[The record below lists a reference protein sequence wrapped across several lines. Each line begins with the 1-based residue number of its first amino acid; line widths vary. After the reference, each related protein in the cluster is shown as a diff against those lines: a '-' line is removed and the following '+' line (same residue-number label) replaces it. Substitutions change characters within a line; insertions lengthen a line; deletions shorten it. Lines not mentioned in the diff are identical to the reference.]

1 MTTCPKCSH
10 SVRVPF
16 FMYLS
21 SWPFVLACP
30 YCQARLER
38 KRPNISPLLFLLFI
52 FLLPWETESGR
63 IFALTLM
70 VIAAIAALV
79 QSLRIELQV
88 RHSPSSHDT
97 LTITR

>member
-1 MTTCPKCSH
+1 MTTCPSCRH
-10 SVRVPF
+10 SVRLPL

-21 SWPFVLACP
+21 SWPFALTCP
-30 YCQARLER
+30 HCRTRLVR

-52 FLLPWETESGR
+52 FFLPWETESGR
-63 IFALTLM
+63 LLALSLIA
-70 VIAAIAALV
+70 IAAIVTLV

-88 RHSPSSHDT
+88 RSSQSNHDR